1 MSGQRYTPE
10 FKDEAIKLITERGYS
25 VTDVAERLGVSQ
37 HSIYKWLKAVQP
49 LRNNNPDEH
58 ELLEAKKEILRLKSQ
73 LRQTEEER
81 DILKKAAKVLCKSA
95 RVKYQFIL
103 EYSNQFKI
111 KTMCR
116 VLKIARAGYYAWLHE
131 PESGRTIE
139 DKRLLQLIRSSY
151 DASYGIYGYRRIT
164 LDLKELGE
172 GCGPNRVLKIMKNN
186 GIAAVRGYKK
196 HKSYG
201 RGRPQIV
208 PPNHLNREFVVNTP
222 NTSWVTDI
230 TYIRTW
236 QGWLYLAVVL
246 DLYSRKVIGWS
257 MKPTLAKDIVLD
269 ALLMAVWRR
278 RPDEPVIIHSD
289 QGSQYSS
296 GDWQKFCQ
304 KHNLIPSMSRR
315 GNCWDNA
322 VAESFFSSLKKERI
336 KKRIYKTREMARA
349 DVFDYI
355 EMFYNRIR
363 RHSHLDGMSPEA
375 FETASK

>member
-1 MSGQRYTPE
+1 MDNRYTPE
-10 FKDEAIKLITERGYS
+10 FKDEAVKLITERGYS

-49 LRNNNPDEH
+49 LRNNPDEH

-73 LRQTEEER
+73 LKQTEEER
-81 DILKKAAKVLCKSA
+81 DILKKAARYFASLP

-103 EYSNQFKI
+103 EYSHQFKI

-172 GCGPNRVLKIMKNN
+172 RCGPNRVLKIMKNN

-201 RGRPQIV
+201 CGRPPIV
-208 PPNHLNREFVVNTP
+208 PPNHLNREFAVSTP
-222 NTSWVTDI
+222 DTSWVTDI

-278 RPDEPVIIHSD
+278 RPNEPVIIHSD

-304 KHNLIPSMSRR
+304 KHNLVPSMSRR